1 MILVIA
7 AILSCLSFQGCRQG
21 YTEKNQLAR
30 AERLLRADSPAEA
43 RALLDSIDVSRLD
56 NDGYALRRLLDIQTS
71 YKLYEPVPSDSSI
84 TACVEYWE
92 KRGNK
97 SRHCLALCY
106 RGLTRYSDGNLEG
119 AALDL
124 KHAETIAEHIGDL
137 YLRNRV
143 YSSLTAVNYTSGI
156 DTLTLYYA
164 HKELQTGREAGNKGW
179 ILYAYNHL
187 ACAYDMMR
195 RPDSVSRYIEAVIP
209 LLDSVPPDSRA
220 DHLSNVGTYYLQNGD
235 TARALEFGW
244 RSREA
249 RHLSSNAILLAD
261 IYFNRGDTTRTAQIW
276 KEAEDEG
283 SLDDRIHIASAK
295 AGQYYRKGYY
305 RQAGEINMHLNVL
318 KDSLLT
324 QSKTIQ
330 LQQLQLDYD
339 HREKMQRSRR
349 SIWIMAVAFSV
360 IILLAVG
367 IFVSSRRRY
376 ADRILHASR
385 AVEDSEKRIETL
397 ENMIDNHDRE
407 IKSLRRKMA
416 LEAERQSDTITRGK
430 VLYESLGSGATTINW
445 KKAQFEDFLAYYK
458 VLNPVFFEKID
469 KEYTGLS
476 SGNRF
481 MLALHDMGVDSNDM
495 ARILCIS
502 ASSLRSAR
510 SRLRAKRIGT
520 GE

>member
-1 MILVIA
+1 MTLVVAVIM
-7 AILSCLSFQGCRQG
+7 SCLTFNGCVRG
-21 YTEKNQLAR
+21 DSERNQLAR
-30 AERLLRADSPAEA
+30 AEWLLRSDSPVEA

-56 NDGYALRRLLDIQTS
+56 NDEYAWRRLLDIQTA
-71 YKLYEPVPSDSSI
+71 YKLYQPVPADSSI
-84 TACVEYWE
+84 TSLVDYWE

-97 SRHCLALCY
+97 PRHCLALCY
-106 RGLTRYSDGNLEG
+106 RGLTRNSDGNLEG

-124 KHAETIAEHIGDL
+124 KHAETIAESLGDL

-143 YSSLTAVNYTSGI
+143 YSSLAAVNYTSGI
-156 DTLTLYYA
+156 DTLTLLYA
-164 HKELQTGREAGNKGW
+164 RKELQTGKEAGNKGW

-187 ACAYDMMR
+187 ACSFDMMR
-195 RPDSVSRYIEAVIP
+195 RPDSVASYIEAVIP
-209 LLDSVPPDSRA
+209 LLDSVPPNSRA
-220 DHLSNVGTYYLQNGD
+220 DHLSNVGTYYLMNGD

-249 RHLSSNAILLAD
+249 KHLSSNANLLAR
-261 IYFNRGDTTRTAQIW
+261 IYFSRGDTVRAMQIW
-276 KEAEDEG
+276 READNEG
-283 SLDDRIHIASAK
+283 SLDDRIHIAAAMAEQFYS
-295 AGQYYRKGYY
+295 KGYY
-305 RQAGEINMHLNVL
+305 QQAGETNIRLNRL

-324 QSKTIQ
+324 QGKTIQ

-349 SIWIMAVAFSV
+349 SIWAMAIAFSL

-367 IFVSSRRRY
+367 IFVISKRRY
-376 ADRILHASR
+376 AIRIITASR
-385 AVEDSEKRIETL
+385 AVKDSEKRIETL

-416 LEAERQSDTITRGK
+416 LEAERQSDMIARGK

-458 VLNPVFFEKID
+458 VLNPDFFESID

-481 MLALHDMGVDSNDM
+481 MLALQDMGLDNNEM

-510 SRLRAKRIGT
+510 SRLKSKRT
-520 GE
+520 CNK